1 MATKLTRATTA
12 ELRRMRSQTDL
23 ARVEADEREGK
34 AVVLDADD
42 TPLTAGELS
51 SAKRRRGERGKQK
64 SPTKE
69 AINLR
74 VDRFVVESFRSLG
87 PGWQTMMNA
96 VLRQHVEARS
106 GRRPSLHNTKMPTH
120 ASRRATDSSKKS
132 NTQARKSSKR

>member
-12 ELRRMRSQTDL
+12 ELRRMGSQTDL
-23 ARVEADEREGK
+23 ARVEVDEREGK
-34 AVVLDADD
+34 VVVLDADD
-42 TPLTAGELS
+42 TPLTAGELA

-64 SPTKE
+64 APTKE

-87 PGWQTMMNA
+87 PGWQTMMNT

-106 GRRPSLHNTKMPTH
+106 GSRTGFHNTKVPTH
-120 ASRRATDSSKKS
+120 VTRRASDSSKKS
-132 NTQARKSSKR
+132 ITRARKASKR